1 MPKNIV
7 KKTVLVVAVLVM
19 AWVTTNVIAGGT
31 ADAQSLPPV
40 EQMAAE
46 RSLGDQ
52 NAKVTVI
59 EYASLTCPHCAAF
72 HTGTWPA
79 IKKEYVDTGKI
90 KFIFRDFPLDRV
102 ALAASMIA
110 RCAPK
115 ERYFGVIGLMF
126 ETQDTWRGA
135 ANPQAALE
143 SIGRLAGMT
152 AETLQ
157 TCVQNRAVFD
167 AVMKQRNE
175 GDQKFKIASTPT
187 ILVNGQ
193 KIDGNVDIERFREL
207 VDQALTGVRQKA
219 ASGN

>member
-7 KKTVLVVAVLVM
+7 KKTVLAVAGLVM
-19 AWVTTNVIAGGT
+19 AWVAISFTSDST

-40 EQMAAE
+40 AEMTAE
-46 RSLGDQ
+46 RSLGNP

-72 HTGTWPA
+72 HRGPWPE

-90 KFIFRDFPLDRV
+90 KFIFRDFPLDRI

-110 RCAPK
+110 RCAPE
-115 ERYFGVIGLMF
+115 ERYFGVINLMF
-126 ETQDTWRGA
+126 ETQDSWRNA

-143 SIGRLAGMT
+143 TIGRLAGIPS
-152 AETLQ
+152 ETLQ
-157 TCVQNRAVFD
+157 VCVQNRAVFD
-167 AVMKQRNE
+167 AVIKQRND
-175 GDQKFKIASTPT
+175 GDRKFKIESTPT

-193 KIDGNVDIERFREL
+193 KINGSLDIGRFREL
-207 VDQALTGVRQKA
+207 VDQALAEPFQ
-219 ASGN
+219 

>member
-7 KKTVLVVAVLVM
+7 KKTVLAVAVLVM
-19 AWVTTNVIAGGT
+19 IGVSSGGIGSGP

-40 EQMAAE
+40 EKMTAE
-46 RSLGDQ
+46 RSLGNK

-59 EYASLTCPHCAAF
+59 EYASLTCSHCAAF
-72 HTGTWPA
+72 HTGPWPA

-110 RCAPK
+110 RCAPE
-115 ERYFGVIGLMF
+115 ERYFGVISLMF

-143 SIGRLAGMT
+143 SIGRLAGMP
-152 AETLQ
+152 AEILQ
-157 TCVQNRAVFD
+157 ACVQNRTVFD
-167 AVMKQRNE
+167 AVMKQRND
-175 GDQKFKIASTPT
+175 GDQKFKIESTPT
-187 ILVNGQ
+187 ILVNGE
-193 KIDGNVDIERFREL
+193 KIDGSVDIGRFREV
-207 VDQALTGVRQKA
+207 VDQALADARQ
-219 ASGN
+219 

>member
-7 KKTVLVVAVLVM
+7 KRTVLAIAVLVI
-19 AWVTTNVIAGGT
+19 AWVTMSFITDSAV
-31 ADAQSLPPV
+31 DAQSLPPV
-40 EQMAAE
+40 AKMTAE
-46 RSLGDQ
+46 RSLGNQ

-72 HTGTWPA
+72 HREPWPE

-110 RCAPK
+110 RCAPE
-115 ERYFGVIGLMF
+115 ERYFGVINLMF
-126 ETQDTWRGA
+126 ETQATWRNA

-143 SIGRLAGMT
+143 SIGRLAGMPP
-152 AETLQ
+152 ETLQ
-157 TCVQNRAVFD
+157 ACIQSRAVFD
-167 AVMKQRNE
+167 AVMKQRND
-175 GDQKFKIASTPT
+175 GDKKFKIESTPT

-193 KIDGNVDIERFREL
+193 KINGILNIGRFREVL
-207 VDQALTGVRQKA
+207 DKALADAHQ
-219 ASGN
+219 

>member
-1 MPKNIV
+1 MLKNIV
-7 KKTVLVVAVLVM
+7 KNTVLAVAVLLM
-19 AWVTTNVIAGGT
+19 AGVTTGVMTSGP

-40 EQMAAE
+40 EKMTAE
-46 RSLGDQ
+46 RSLGNQ

-72 HTGTWPA
+72 HTGPWPA
-79 IKKEYVDTGKI
+79 IKKEYIDTGKI

-110 RCAPK
+110 RCAPA
-115 ERYFGVIGLMF
+115 ERYFGIISLMF
-126 ETQDTWRGA
+126 ETQDAWRGA

-157 TCVQNRAVFD
+157 TCIQNRAVFD

-175 GDQKFKIASTPT
+175 GDQKFKIVSTPT
-187 ILVNGQ
+187 ILVNDQ
-193 KIDGNVDIERFREL
+193 KIDGSVDIEKVREV
-207 VDQALTGVRQKA
+207 VDQALTGARQKA